1 MSEVLSEAC
10 GLRFSYLDGAPI
22 LDGVDLEV
30 RRGEVLLVGGESG
43 KGKST
48 LLRLLLG
55 LENPLPDITGSCR
68 GQVFLF
74 GEDCWD
80 VPVSRLRELRQ
91 RTGFVFQG
99 NALISHMTVEENIAV
114 PLHYHTSLS
123 EVQIRDTVQRWV
135 DNLLLTG
142 HERKRPAHLSLGM
155 QRRAAMARAMVMN
168 PEILFLDEPT
178 AGLDVKNSEIFL
190 SLVGN
195 LRALSNV
202 AILMVS
208 HDLASARFLDGKIQ
222 LLMDGVLREPKTY
235 DAISD
240 SDDPR
245 ERELVRDDDD
255 TRFQ

>member
-10 GLRFSYLDGAPI
+10 GLRFGYAEDALI
-22 LDGVDLEV
+22 LDGVDLEI

-55 LENPLPDITGSCR
+55 LEKPLPDIAGSCL

-80 VPVSRLRELRQ
+80 VPVARLRELRQ

-99 NALISHMTVEENIAV
+99 NALISHLSVAENIAV
-114 PLHYHTSLS
+114 PLHYHTRLS
-123 EVQIRDTVQRWV
+123 EREIRETVQRWV

-142 HERKRPAHLSLGM
+142 HEDKRPAHLSLGM
-155 QRRAAMARAMVMN
+155 QRRAAMARAMAMS

-208 HDLASARFLDGKIQ
+208 HDLSSARFLGGKIQ

-235 DAISD
+235 DDISD

-255 TRFQ
+255 TRFE

>member
-10 GLRFSYLDGAPI
+10 GLRFSYVDGLPI
-22 LDGVDLEV
+22 LDGVDLEI

-55 LENPLPDITGSCR
+55 LEKPMPDFTGSCR

-80 VPVSRLRELRQ
+80 VPMPRLRELRQ

-99 NALISHMTVEENIAV
+99 NTLISHMSVAENIAV
-114 PLHYHTSLS
+114 PLHYHTKLT
-123 EVQIRDTVQRWV
+123 EREIDETVQRWV

-142 HERKRPAHLSLGM
+142 HEDKRPAHLSLGM
-155 QRRAAMARAMVMN
+155 QRRAAMARAMAMN

-235 DAISD
+235 DDISD

-255 TRFQ
+255 SRFV